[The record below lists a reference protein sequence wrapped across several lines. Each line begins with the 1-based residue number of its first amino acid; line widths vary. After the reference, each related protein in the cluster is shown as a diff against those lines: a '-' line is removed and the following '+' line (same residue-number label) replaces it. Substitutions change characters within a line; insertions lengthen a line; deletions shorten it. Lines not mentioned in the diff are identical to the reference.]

1 MESATGKEVSEAQGP
16 IVLPRIIIKYCTKCK
31 WMLRAAYFAQEL
43 LSTFSTSIGEVA
55 LVPSTGGVFTIDI
68 VHSGTQSDPDAVSPE
83 VQVTTQT
90 SRLWDRDTE
99 CGFPEVKHLKQLV
112 RNIIDP
118 TRDLGH
124 VDGHRKHKKAE
135 PGDNKAPTKTQTALT
150 SSRGE
155 TTIPTDPD
163 AGIAKG
169 SPDDEGGAKG
179 DKEKRSGEVCEDC
192 T

>member
-1 MESATGKEVSEAQGP
+1 MP
-16 IVLPRIIIKYCTKCK
+16 IARLFPSLKTPHVFLPLIIFK
-31 WMLRAAYFAQEL
+31 LA
-43 LSTFSTSIGEVA
+43 
-55 LVPSTGGVFTIDI
+55 
-68 VHSGTQSDPDAVSPE
+68 
-83 VQVTTQT
+83 
-90 SRLWDRDTE
+90 
-99 CGFPEVKHLKQLV
+99 EVKHLKQLV

-124 VDGHRKHKKAE
+124 VDGHRKDKKAE
-135 PGDNKAPTKTQTALT
+135 PTDNKTPTKTQTALA

-169 SPDDEGGAKG
+169 SPDDEGAKR

>member
-1 MESATGKEVSEAQGP
+1 MP
-16 IVLPRIIIKYCTKCK
+16 IARLFRSFKTPHMFLPLIIFK
-31 WMLRAAYFAQEL
+31 LA
-43 LSTFSTSIGEVA
+43 
-55 LVPSTGGVFTIDI
+55 
-68 VHSGTQSDPDAVSPE
+68 
-83 VQVTTQT
+83 
-90 SRLWDRDTE
+90 
-99 CGFPEVKHLKQLV
+99 EVKHLKQLV

-135 PGDNKAPTKTQTALT
+135 PGDNKTPTKTQTALT